1 MFKDIL
7 IPINLGD
14 EATWRNPVKTGVE
27 LAKTTGARLHLMTVL
42 PSFDY
47 AIVESYFPVDL
58 EQKAREKVDK
68 ELHKFVAEHIPE
80 DVKRQT
86 IVAVGSISEQILDIA
101 EETQCDLIIMS
112 RRGRP
117 RRYFTLGSN
126 CNKVIHHATMAVLVL
141 D

>member
-14 EATWRNPVKTGVE
+14 EATWKNPLKTGIE
-27 LAKTTGARLHLMTVL
+27 LAQATGATLHLMTVV

-47 AIVESYFPVDL
+47 PIVESYFPVDF
-58 EQKAREKVDK
+58 EQKAQEKVNS
-68 ELHKFVAEHIPE
+68 EMHKFVAERIPKG
-80 DVKRQT
+80 VKKQI
-86 IVAVGSISEQILDIA
+86 IVTVGAISEQIMDAA
-101 EETQCDLIIMS
+101 EETKCDLIIMS

-126 CNKVIHHATMAVLVL
+126 VNKVVHHATTAVLVL

>member
-14 EATWRNPVKTGVE
+14 EATWKNPLKTGIE
-27 LAKTTGARLHLMTVL
+27 LAQTTGATLHLMTVV

-47 AIVESYFPVDL
+47 PIVESYFPVDF
-58 EQKAREKVDK
+58 EEKAQQKTDK
-68 ELHKFVAEHIPE
+68 EMHKFVAEKVPAGI
-80 DVKRQT
+80 KKQI
-86 IVAVGSISEQILDIA
+86 IVTVGTISEQILDRA
-101 EETQCDLIIMS
+101 EETKCDLIIMS

-126 CNKVIHHATMAVLVL
+126 VNKVIHHATTAVLVL

>member
-14 EATWRNPVKTGVE
+14 EATWKNPLKTGIE
-27 LAKTTGARLHLMTVL
+27 LAQTMGATLHLMTVV

-47 AIVESYFPVDL
+47 PIVESYFPVDF
-58 EQKAREKVDK
+58 EQKAQQKVNS
-68 ELHKFVAEHIPE
+68 EMHKFIAERIPKG
-80 DVKRQT
+80 VKHQL
-86 IVAVGSISEQILDIA
+86 IVAVGAISEQIMDA
-101 EETQCDLIIMS
+101 ADATKCDLIIMS

-117 RRYFTLGSN
+117 RRHFTLGSN
-126 CNKVIHHATMAVLVL
+126 VNKVVHHATTPVLVL

>member
-14 EATWRNPVKTGVE
+14 EATWKNPLKTGIE
-27 LAKTTGARLHLMTVL
+27 LAQATGATLHLMTVV

-47 AIVESYFPVDL
+47 PIVESYFPVDF
-58 EQKAREKVDK
+58 EQKAQEKVNS
-68 ELHKFVAEHIPE
+68 EMHKFIAEHIP
-80 DVKRQT
+80 KGIRKQL
-86 IVAVGSISEQILDIA
+86 IVVVGSISEQIMDA
-101 EETQCDLIIMS
+101 ADETKCDLIIMS

-117 RRYFTLGSN
+117 RRHFTLGSN
-126 CNKVIHHATMAVLVL
+126 VNKVVHHATTAVLVL